1 MGRAL
6 VVVLLV
12 LGSFSLPP
20 VQAGAMPII
29 EDAYAVPSVLGPA
42 GGTVTVL
49 GWETSW
55 GTATCQ
61 VRFDG
66 SSLPGQAPPSV
77 AYSTASR
84 PCQSTV
90 VARVTIGAL
99 PSSSSQVLS
108 FSLTVRN
115 ARASM
120 TKAFSVSVEHER
132 RWAAGG
138 ATVRQRASRN
148 WSGYVLT
155 GGPYKAVTGTFQVP
169 LLYPTAL
176 CRDTYA
182 EWVGVDGVGNQ
193 DLLQAGI
200 SEQLSTVWGV
210 CTRHPQVWAWWESV
224 PGPAAPLVTL
234 AVRPG
239 QWVTVTIAEVF
250 RGWWF
255 VGVFNDSTGKTI
267 STQGLYDGPHSS
279 AEWVV
284 EASSSNLCSTG
295 SQIDGFSECN
305 MAAFAG
311 SARFT
316 ELDAVGPTRA
326 MAEVDLV
333 QHAVQVTDTSP
344 VWSVSQLL
352 AQGFDVAYS
361 GLDRPAPLSL
371 SGHRADQ

>member
-1 MGRAL
+1 
-6 VVVLLV
+6 
-12 LGSFSLPP
+12 
-20 VQAGAMPII
+20 
-29 EDAYAVPSVLGPA
+29 
-42 GGTVTVL
+42 
-49 GWETSW
+49 
-55 GTATCQ
+55 
-61 VRFDG
+61 
-66 SSLPGQAPPSV
+66 
-77 AYSTASR
+77 
-84 PCQSTV
+84 
-90 VARVTIGAL
+90 
-99 PSSSSQVLS
+99 
-108 FSLTVRN
+108 
-115 ARASM
+115 M

-132 RWAAGG
+132 LWADGG

-155 GGPYKAVTGTFQVP
+155 GGPYKDVTGTFQVP
-169 LLYPTAL
+169 ILYPTAL

-311 SARFT
+311 SAHFT

-344 VWSVSQLL
+344 VWSGRPD
-352 AQGFDVAYS
+352 QGDGRGGPGAARRTGDGHKP
-361 GLDRPAPLSL
+361 GLERFATAGPGLRRGLFGAGPAGTPSR
-371 SGHRADQ
+371 SGHRADH